1 MFLHFYT
8 IESSIFSFRFRYKKT
23 KQSVIEASYDRTIYE
38 LRALT
43 ARMRPLTV
51 RFENKTHVLVSF
63 VYDYVIINSVSR
75 STRFQYPHRLR
86 VLYFVECSLT
96 LSLIRPPP
104 PIFFFLL
111 WLQRNANKENQLDDE
126 QRRGQLWE
134 RLFWKLSSII
144 KSNNV
149 FHIIWE
155 AMQMFDSSPFS
166 SPSLPFAPATWHGE
180 RRGEAIASRAWKL
193 LWTVGRLS
201 KAQKSVFGATT
212 PLFALLQSVCPHPRK
227 TSQRF

>member
-1 MFLHFYT
+1 MNRMFLHFYT

-86 VLYFVECSLT
+86 VRYFVECSST

-126 QRRGQLWE
+126 QRRGQL
-134 RLFWKLSSII
+134 
-144 KSNNV
+144 
-149 FHIIWE
+149 
-155 AMQMFDSSPFS
+155 
-166 SPSLPFAPATWHGE
+166 
-180 RRGEAIASRAWKL
+180 
-193 LWTVGRLS
+193 
-201 KAQKSVFGATT
+201 
-212 PLFALLQSVCPHPRK
+212 
-227 TSQRF
+227 